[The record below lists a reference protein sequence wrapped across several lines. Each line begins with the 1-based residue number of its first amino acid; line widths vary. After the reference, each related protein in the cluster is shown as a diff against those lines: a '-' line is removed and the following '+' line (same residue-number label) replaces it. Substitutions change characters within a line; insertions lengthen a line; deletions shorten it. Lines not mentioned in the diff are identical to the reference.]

1 MAKVSKVKSNKT
13 LTVCV
18 LLILVSLVL
27 DNVAQLTSV
36 FEHITGL
43 DDKNYGG
50 LGSKEKTEYVMN
62 IIVTVIYVV
71 VLVLCLVSLFKK

>member
-18 LLILVSLVL
+18 LLILASLVL
-27 DNVAQLTSV
+27 DNIAQLTSV
-36 FEHITGL
+36 FEDLTGNA
-43 DDKNYGG
+43 KKYNNW
-50 LGSKEKTEYVMN
+50 KTKKKTEFVIN

>member
-13 LTVCV
+13 LNVCV

-27 DNVAQLTSV
+27 DNIAQLTNV
-36 FEHITGL
+36 FEHITGKAKKY
-43 DDKNYGG
+43 KN
-50 LGSKEKTEYVMN
+50 LEPKEKTEYVMN